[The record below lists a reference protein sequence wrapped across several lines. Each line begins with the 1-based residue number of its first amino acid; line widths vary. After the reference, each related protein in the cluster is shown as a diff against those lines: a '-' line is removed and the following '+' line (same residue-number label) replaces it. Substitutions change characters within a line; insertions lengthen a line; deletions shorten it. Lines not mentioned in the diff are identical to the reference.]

1 MSKIEDVK
9 VLVESGKVAQVGAV
23 VQEALDA
30 GNQPQDIL
38 DGMIE
43 SMGVVGEKFSAGKL
57 FVPEMLMA
65 AKAMNEGLEVIK
77 PLLTSGT

>member
-38 DGMIE
+38 DRWVWLAK
-43 SMGVVGEKFSAGKL
+43 SFQPVSSL
-57 FVPEMLMA
+57 FP
-65 AKAMNEGLEVIK
+65 KC
-77 PLLTSGT
+77 

>member
-38 DGMIE
+38 DVAFDVFDVQLG
-43 SMGVVGEKFSAGKL
+43 GF
-57 FVPEMLMA
+57 P
-65 AKAMNEGLEVIK
+65 
-77 PLLTSGT
+77 